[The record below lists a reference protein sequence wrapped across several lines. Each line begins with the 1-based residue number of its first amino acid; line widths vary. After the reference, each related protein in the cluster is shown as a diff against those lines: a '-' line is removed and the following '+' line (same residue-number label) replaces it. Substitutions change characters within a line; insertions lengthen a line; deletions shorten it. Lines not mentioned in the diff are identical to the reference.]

1 MSPGRGRKRKFHQ
14 VGCLL
19 FFFSTLA
26 DILTSLQSYRPPTP
40 PLPAVNKEQLP
51 LDDEIELPKP
61 GNPVRVSVT
70 LLWHAINLAADILYW
85 LCEPTT
91 LFIGTR
97 CLQSQSPILV
107 DSRLVHDGQYSTI
120 LWCFHVRLLDGIL

>member
-70 LLWHAINLAADILYW
+70 LLWHAINLACRHSLLALRAHNLIYRD
-85 LCEPTT
+85 
-91 LFIGTR
+91 
-97 CLQSQSPILV
+97 QVSPKPITYPC
-107 DSRLVHDGQYSTI
+107 RLTPRS
-120 LWCFHVRLLDGIL
+120 